1 MNWTLTDIKI
11 NPQAKK
17 LAYAWFFF
25 AVSTLIFAGI
35 FAFLVAMVRTPV
47 IQEFLPKPKD
57 YFYIALVGHVD
68 LAVVIWLLAFMGILW
83 TLTMAGFSGI
93 RTNFKI
99 AWLGFGISAVGT
111 AFIIITALFGLGS
124 PILSNYIPVITHPLF
139 YAGIIMFGIGLLIA
153 IIDALFAVRYVLKK
167 NIYPES
173 MPMAAFGM
181 FVSAVTVIIA
191 IICFGLAFY
200 FLKTPSIEGA
210 FFERLFWGGG
220 HILQFAN
227 TIGMVVVWLIL
238 TSLTLKVVPLGER
251 TAKFLLAYYLVFVI
265 PAPFIFFVYDV
276 HSQAYK
282 EAFTKLMQFGL
293 GPSTIIFAFII
304 AKAIWQNKNLRLA
317 THDSRLL
324 WSDPGFS
331 SLAIS
336 ILIFAIGGFISLT
349 IHGTNVKI
357 PSHYHGVIGGVTI
370 AFMGLAYHLLPLIDR
385 DIAFKKL
392 AKIQPYL
399 YGIGQTLFVVGLF
412 LAGSHGVQRKTFGAE
427 QNLDS
432 IMKTIGM
439 GIMGIGGL
447 VAILSGAA
455 FVVNILTSMI
465 KKQVQKV
472 KEV

>member
-1 MNWTLTDIKI
+1 MNWTLTGIKI
-11 NPQAKK
+11 NAETKK
-17 LAYAWFFF
+17 LVYGWLFF

-35 FAFLVAMVRTPV
+35 FALLVAMVRTPV
-47 IQEFLPKPKD
+47 IQEFLPKQKD

-68 LAVVIWLLAFMGILW
+68 LAVVIWFLAFMGILW
-83 TLTMAGFSGI
+83 TLALAGFSGI
-93 RTNFKI
+93 KTNFKI
-99 AWLGFGISAVGT
+99 AWLGFGISAAGT
-111 AFIIITALFGLGS
+111 SFVVITALFGLGS

-153 IIDALFAVRYVLKK
+153 IIDALFAIRYVFKK

-173 MPMAAFGM
+173 MPIITFGM

-238 TSLTLKVVPLGER
+238 TSLTLKVVPLSER
-251 TAKFLLAYYLVFVI
+251 TSKFLFSYYLVFVL
-265 PAPFIFFVYDV
+265 PAPFLFLLYDV

-282 EAFTKLMQFGL
+282 DAFTKLMQFGL

-304 AKAIWQNKNLRLA
+304 VKAILRKHYAKEL
-317 THDSRLL
+317 D
-324 WSDPGFS
+324 WKDPGFS
-331 SLAIS
+331 SLAMS
-336 ILIFAIGGFISLT
+336 VLIFAIGGFISLT

-392 AKIQPYL
+392 ARVQPYL
-399 YGIGQTLFVVGLF
+399 YGIGQILFVAGLF

-439 GIMGIGGL
+439 SIMGIGGL
-447 VAILSGAA
+447 VAILGGAA
-455 FVVNILTSMI
+455 FVINILPSMI

>member
-1 MNWTLTDIKI
+1 MNWTLTGIKI
-11 NPQAKK
+11 NPETKK
-17 LAYAWFFF
+17 LAYGWLFF

-35 FAFLVAMVRTPV
+35 FAFLVAMIRTPV
-47 IQEFLPKPKD
+47 IQEFLPKQKD

-68 LAVVIWLLAFMGILW
+68 LAVVIWFLAFMGILW

-99 AWLGFGISAVGT
+99 AWFGFGISVIGT
-111 AFIIITALFGLGS
+111 SFIIITALFGLGK
-124 PILSNYIPVITHPLF
+124 PILANYIPVITHPLF

-167 NIYPES
+167 SIYPES
-173 MPMAAFGM
+173 MPMAVFGM

-220 HILQFAN
+220 HMLQFTN
-227 TIGMVVVWLIL
+227 TIGMVVVWLLL

-251 TAKFLLAYYLVFVI
+251 TAKFLFAYYLTFVL
-265 PAPFIFFVYDV
+265 PAPLLFFVYDV

-282 EAFTKLMQFGL
+282 DAFTKLMQFGL

-304 AKAIWQNKNLRLA
+304 LKTIWDKHRTKEL
-317 THDSRLL
+317 D
-324 WSDPGFS
+324 WKDPGFS
-331 SLAIS
+331 SLAMS

-385 DIAFKKL
+385 EIAFKRL
-392 AKIQPYL
+392 AKVQPYL
-399 YGIGQTLFVVGLF
+399 YGIGQILFVAGLF

-439 GIMGIGGL
+439 SIMGIGGL

-455 FVVNILTSMI
+455 FVANILTSMI
-465 KKQVQKV
+465 KRRLTVISKRQ
-472 KEV
+472 